1 MENNERI
8 SSEIINFTIDVENI
22 SEVDLNNIKNQLKK
36 VEKKVKE
43 KNKPKTITISGDAHG
58 KIKKYCNLF
67 NYNIGEFTEK
77 ILLEEIEKN
86 KCIEKDER
94 DLEDIKKEEMSEIEK
109 RYIDNELK
117 SRTLIKSNKL
127 LFSKYLEFYGYSIT
141 DGLPIYEIIEIDSMF
156 FNDIYRDIL
165 KENGIEIK
173 LVNKVE
179 STKNIKTTKI
189 EDFFILDSEK
199 IIYS

>member
-8 SSEIINFTIDVENI
+8 SNEFINLIIDVENI
-22 SEVDLNNIKNQLKK
+22 SEVDLNNIKNQLKQ

-43 KNKPKTITISGDAHG
+43 KKKPKTITISGDTHG

-67 NYNIGEFTEK
+67 NLNIGEFTEK
-77 ILLEEIEKN
+77 VLLEELERN
-86 KCIEKDER
+86 KCFEKDER

-109 RYIDNELK
+109 RYIDNKLK

-141 DGLPIYEIIEIDSMF
+141 DGLPIYEIIEINSKF
-156 FNDIYRDIL
+156 FNDLHRNVL
-165 KENGIEIK
+165 KENNIEIE
-173 LVNKVE
+173 LVNKRE
-179 STKNIKTTKI
+179 STKNIKTTKV
-189 EDFFILDSEK
+189 EDFLILDFNC
-199 IIYS
+199 